1 MAGMQGEEMHSVGA
15 SKNKNGSQRENSS
28 SDETGVASGSK
39 YSPCLFVGC

>member
-28 SDETGVASGSK
+28 SDAITDGSGK
-39 YSPCLFVGC
+39 QF